1 MSKVSNDSST
11 LGFGAGGDH
20 PFVLGVEGVGVGLRV
35 ACKKVPNPPLLERFS
50 KI

>member
-20 PFVLGVEGVGVGLRV
+20 PLVLGVEGVGAGLRV
-35 ACKKVPNPPLLERFS
+35 ACKEVPSPPLLLCFS

>member
-20 PFVLGVEGVGVGLRV
+20 PLVCGVEGVGVGLRV
-35 ACKKVPNPPLLERFS
+35 ASKKVPNPPLLERFS